1 MIASILKL
9 SRSDIKALNI
19 TDDYSLHRVVYS
31 LFEDKRSEHEKH
43 TNVPSGFLF
52 ADKGGDA
59 KGRKILIL
67 SDREPLKPDYGFL
80 ESKPV
85 PDAFLKF
92 QTYRFEVTLNPTRK
106 ENKSKRR
113 IPLRTRE
120 DITAWA
126 LAKANKTWGFSIDP
140 DSLNVRILPVKQF
153 AKKGHKVTHGAA
165 TLSGVL
171 HVEDRERFIKS
182 FRQGIGRGRAFGFGL
197 LQLAPIQTFP
207 NN

>member
-19 TDDYSLHRVVYS
+19 MDDYSLHRVVYS
-31 LFEDKRSEHEKH
+31 LFEDKRSEQEKH
-43 TNVPSGFLF
+43 TSVPSGFLF

-67 SDREPLKPDYGFL
+67 SHREPLKPDYGFL

-85 PDAFLKF
+85 PDTFLNF
-92 QTYRFEVTLNPTRK
+92 STYRFEVTLNPTRK
-106 ENKSKRR
+106 EKKSKKR

-120 DITAWA
+120 DIAAWA
-126 LAKANKTWGFSIDP
+126 LAKANETWGFSIDP

-153 AKKGHKVTHGAA
+153 AKKGHQVTHGAA
-165 TLSGVL
+165 ILSGVL
-171 HVEDRERFIKS
+171 HVED
-182 FRQGIGRGRAFGFGL
+182 
-197 LQLAPIQTFP
+197 
-207 NN
+207 